1 MYGRH
6 FLVSHQ
12 TRLMWSE
19 TRRPLF
25 LEDVI
30 GHTEVKTRLT
40 SYLQTKPY
48 KSVFLLHGPPGIGKT
63 TLALASIRS
72 CGMEP
77 IEINAT
83 QTMRSHED
91 VAKLVASYR
100 SGRSISSMI
109 RGDSKASCL
118 VLDEIDGS
126 DSHAQRKLVEWIDGE
141 RTLPILFTCNEVPRV
156 FKGCKS
162 IEIVRCH
169 PPKIA
174 EIEQLLHRDV
184 KSLARECQHDVR
196 RILHRLQ
203 YGVSDTLPDPILLT
217 KYTPHVADIMK
228 QKMWISTDP
237 IVTAARTTV
246 NETPASH

>member
-6 FLVSHQ
+6 FLVSDQ

-25 LEDVI
+25 LNDVI
-30 GHTEVKTRLT
+30 GHTDVKTRLT
-40 SYLQTKPY
+40 SYLTTKPY
-48 KSVFLLHGPPGIGKT
+48 TTTFLLHGPPGIGKT

-72 CGMEP
+72 AGMEP

-100 SGRSISSMI
+100 HTRSIASMI

-126 DSHAQRKLVEWIDGE
+126 DSHAQRKLVEWIVGE
-141 RTLPILFTCNEVPRV
+141 RTLPVLFTCNEVPRV
-156 FKGCKS
+156 FKGCTS
-162 IEIVRCH
+162 IEVVRCY

-174 EIEQLLHRDV
+174 EIEQLLNRDV
-184 KSLARECQHDVR
+184 KALARECQHDVR

-203 YGVSDTLPDPILLT
+203 YGESDTLPSPLVLR
-217 KYTPHVADIMK
+217 YTPPVTDIMK

-237 IVTAARTTV
+237 IVTAVQTTLT
-246 NETPASH
+246 ETPASR